1 MYQLDCSYL
10 RPRKGEKLK
19 KMYQASFV
27 EKQELQVWQGN
38 NATILPL
45 RKTAED
51 GILFGRGGVVDQN
64 GEYVELSG
72 IPDRVGKPY
81 PFENPEYRDESVV
94 YCGYLINHWGH
105 FLMEAVTRLWYFL
118 EDSIPPVDKFV
129 FFVRENETPTVK
141 GNFLEFLKL
150 LGIWDKLEIISV
162 PTTYRSVIVP
172 EIALQCSTFYS
183 PKLLKVFDTVARN
196 VSVDPQ
202 WEAADK
208 IFFTRSRYGKAAT
221 AEFGGECLDDF
232 FRRNGFLVVAPETV
246 SLSQLI
252 FYMRSAM
259 EVATY
264 SGSVHHNLLFAN
276 QGQQVTILER
286 FIWNVDY
293 QVDINRMREFRVTP
307 IDVNFPIYSVD
318 LLGPVILGYNH
329 ILERYISDRGLL
341 PPSSVYCTKEYR
353 DKCFRHYMSC
363 YQDNYRFRWHMEFYY
378 PEIPE
383 AAYEAYLDS
392 YPYFK
397 EYLDGNRPFLKEH
410 YFQIHYWKQ
419 LLKRLIHYHP

>member
-1 MYQLDCSYL
+1 M
-10 RPRKGEKLK
+10 
-19 KMYQASFV
+19 
-27 EKQELQVWQGN
+27 
-38 NATILPL
+38 
-45 RKTAED
+45 
-51 GILFGRGGVVDQN
+51 
-64 GEYVELSG
+64 
-72 IPDRVGKPY
+72 
-81 PFENPEYRDESVV
+81 
-94 YCGYLINHWGH
+94 
-105 FLMEAVTRLWYFL
+105 
-118 EDSIPPVDKFV
+118 
-129 FFVRENETPTVK
+129 FFVRENETPTIK

-208 IFFTRSRYGKAAT
+208 IFFTRSHYGKAAT

-232 FRRNGFLVVAPETV
+232 FRRNGFLVVAPETI

-252 FYMRSAM
+252 FYMRNAM

-363 YQDNYRFRWHMEFYY
+363 YQDNYRFRWHMEFNY

-383 AAYEAYLDS
+383 AAYEA
-392 YPYFK
+392 
-397 EYLDGNRPFLKEH
+397 
-410 YFQIHYWKQ
+410 
-419 LLKRLIHYHP
+419 